1 MQVLVFSQDPWRS
14 PLLGLP
20 IGLAFTGAERIVSSP
35 RSIRIAL
42 ASFEQVH
49 DCPPCGGDISSIAQ
63 GEEVED
69 K

>member
-1 MQVLVFSQDPWRS
+1 VQVLVFTQDPWNY

-20 IGLAFTGAERIVSSP
+20 IGLAFTGAERIVSPP

-49 DCPPCGGDISSIAQ
+49 DCPPCGGDEGS
-63 GEEVED
+63 
-69 K
+69 